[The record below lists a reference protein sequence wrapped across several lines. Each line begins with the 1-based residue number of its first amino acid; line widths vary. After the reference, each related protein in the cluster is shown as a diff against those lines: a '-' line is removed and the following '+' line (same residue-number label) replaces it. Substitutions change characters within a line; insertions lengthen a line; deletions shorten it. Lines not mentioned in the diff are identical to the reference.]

1 LIAQRRPQLTT
12 TDAALFDSA
21 DFVAKRSLDQSW
33 DKSWD
38 KAWDQP
44 CLIRPNGLIS
54 GMRSKEFD
62 PDDVLQEALKT
73 FWQRGFEGTNMPELL
88 GSMGV
93 GRASFYNA
101 FGSKRE
107 VFLRIL
113 DLYFETLRAHLE
125 GLISDVTDPRAAAA
139 LLIDGILAVAKSPE
153 ANASGW
159 RGCLIGNTALELG
172 ADDEEI
178 VDRLKIGVE
187 ILRASFRK
195 VISLPASAGVR
206 RSKHEIDQLALQLV
220 VNVQG
225 LLVLAKS
232 GLSDADIR
240 SARSAMLA
248 TIS

>member
-1 LIAQRRPQLTT
+1 MSLRRSTEKPVGHCCHEPIALL
-12 TDAALFDSA
+12 ASE
-21 DFVAKRSLDQSW
+21 AKRWSGETCQ
-33 DKSWD
+33 
-38 KAWDQP
+38 
-44 CLIRPNGLIS
+44 IGPNDLIS
-54 GMRSKEFD
+54 DMRSKEFD

-73 FWQRGFEGTNMPELL
+73 FWQQGFEGTNMPELL
-88 GSMGV
+88 DSMGV

-113 DLYFETLRAHLE
+113 DLYFETVRAHLE
-125 GLISDVTDPRAAAA
+125 GLISDVRDPRAAVA
-139 LLIDGILAVAKSPE
+139 LLIDGTLAVAKSPK
-153 ANASGW
+153 ANATGW

-172 ADDEEI
+172 ANDEEI

-187 ILRASFRK
+187 ILRALFRK
-195 VISLPASAGVR
+195 AISLPSSAGVR
-206 RSKHEIDQLALQLV
+206 RSKREVDQLALQLV
-220 VNVQG
+220 ANVQG

-232 GLSDADIR
+232 GLSDADIK

>member
-1 LIAQRRPQLTT
+1 
-12 TDAALFDSA
+12 
-21 DFVAKRSLDQSW
+21 
-33 DKSWD
+33 
-38 KAWDQP
+38 
-44 CLIRPNGLIS
+44 
-54 GMRSKEFD
+54 MRSKEFD
-62 PDDVLQEALKT
+62 PDDVLHEALNT
-73 FWQRGFEGTNMPELL
+73 FWQQGFEGTNMPELL

-107 VFLRIL
+107 VFLQIL
-113 DLYFETLRAHLE
+113 DLYFETVRAHLE
-125 GLISDVTDPRAAAA
+125 GLISDVRDPRAAAA

-153 ANASGW
+153 ANATGW

-172 ADDEEI
+172 ANDEEI

-187 ILRASFRK
+187 ILRALFRK
-195 VISLPASAGVR
+195 AISLPSSSAGVR
-206 RSKHEIDQLALQLV
+206 RSKREIDQLALQLV
-220 VNVQG
+220 ANVQG

-232 GLSDADIR
+232 GLSDADIK

>member
-1 LIAQRRPQLTT
+1 
-12 TDAALFDSA
+12 
-21 DFVAKRSLDQSW
+21 
-33 DKSWD
+33 
-38 KAWDQP
+38 
-44 CLIRPNGLIS
+44 
-54 GMRSKEFD
+54 MRTKEFD
-62 PDDVLQEALKT
+62 PDDVLPEALKI
-73 FWQRGFEGTNMPELL
+73 FWQQGFEGTNMPELL

-107 VFLRIL
+107 VFLQIL
-113 DLYFETLRAHLE
+113 DLYFETVRAHLE
-125 GLISDVTDPRAAAA
+125 GLISDVRDPRAAAA

-153 ANASGW
+153 ANATGW

-172 ADDEEI
+172 ANDEEI

-187 ILRASFRK
+187 ILRALFRK
-195 VISLPASAGVR
+195 AISLPSNAGVR
-206 RSKHEIDQLALQLV
+206 RSKREIDQLALQLV
-220 VNVQG
+220 ANVQG

-232 GLSDADIR
+232 GLSDADIK